1 MAILL
6 GELFSLI
13 PAAIHI
19 LLIYFLVFNHPY
31 TKSAI
36 FYWALFYLL
45 ILTGVK
51 AGGKTL
57 VIMGGN
63 GWEIDSFR
71 YGVDLFLVFLG
82 VVVMVGR
89 RRI

>member
-13 PAAIHI
+13 PAFIHVLI
-19 LLIYFLVFNHPY
+19 IYFLLSNHRYAKP
-31 TKSAI
+31 AV

-57 VIMGGN
+57 VILGGN
-63 GWEIDSFR
+63 GWEIDTLR
-71 YGVDLFLVFLG
+71 YCIDLFLVFLG
-82 VVVMVGR
+82 IVVLLGR
-89 RRI
+89 KWI